1 MKAASH
7 EMTHCTASARY
18 SSPDSQFVPVS
29 CCVWL
34 CIRRSQVLTLL
45 QPRAFSIL
53 LRQNRLGGQDKI
65 TPITAIGRRWE
76 QQQRWRNIYF
86 ANGGAAP
93 EGNVPSPH
101 HWHVYSRKVD
111 DSHAWMFCWRTLT
124 VAS

>member
-1 MKAASH
+1 
-7 EMTHCTASARY
+7 
-18 SSPDSQFVPVS
+18 
-29 CCVWL
+29 
-34 CIRRSQVLTLL
+34 VLTLL

-93 EGNVPSPH
+93 EGNDNHSYL
-101 HWHVYSRKVD
+101 WDLY
-111 DSHAWMFCWRTLT
+111 
-124 VAS
+124 